1 MNPVSHRDGSYP
13 RSIQADGIGGVA
25 PGGNLLGLI
34 LLAGCCALTPLANG
48 DARAQDAAA
57 GYPNKVVRIIVP
69 AAPGGGADI
78 IARIFAQPLGKVF
91 GQNFVVDNRPGAANI
106 IGTEIVAK
114 APPDGYTLLL
124 GTTGPLANNPLLYAK
139 LPYDS
144 MKDFAPIS
152 NVANSAFVLV
162 VHPSLPVK
170 SVAELVA
177 LAKARPDQLIY
188 ASWGRGSATHLATE
202 LLMLMRQVKMVQVPY
217 KGSGNMMPDVLAGN
231 VQLAF
236 DSQLSSVPHVQAG
249 RLRPLGV
256 SALKRSNVLPA
267 VPTLAEQ
274 GFDGFEAGSWYG
286 FLVPAK
292 TPREIV
298 TKLHGEIIKA
308 LKLPEVLERM
318 ASLGTEPIG
327 TTPEEFTERIRSDL
341 DKWGKVVKAAGI
353 KPE

>member
-1 MNPVSHRDGSYP
+1 MHPISRRGRVYSLPMRSSQSQEAYRGNVLCLTLFAGSFALA
-13 RSIQADGIGGVA
+13 S
-25 PGGNLLGLI
+25 LI
-34 LLAGCCALTPLANG
+34 ANH
-48 DARAQDAAA
+48 ARAQDTVAS
-57 GYPNKVVRIIVP
+57 YPGKVVRIIVP

-78 IARIFAQPLGKVF
+78 IARIFAQPLGKSL

-114 APPDGYTLLL
+114 AQPDGYTVLL

-144 MKDFAPIS
+144 LKDFAPIS

-177 LAKARPDQLIY
+177 LAKARPDQLAY

-202 LLMLMRQVKMVQVPY
+202 LLMLMKQVKFVQVPY
-217 KGSGNMMPDVLAGN
+217 KGSGNAMPDMLAGN
-231 VQLAF
+231 VQMAF
-236 DSQLSSVPHVQAG
+236 DSMLSSVPFVQAG

-256 SALKRSNVLPA
+256 SALKRSAVLPE

-274 GFDGFEAGSWYG
+274 GLEAFEAGSWYG

-298 TKLHGEIIKA
+298 TRLHGEIMKA
-308 LKLPEVLERM
+308 LKLQEVRERM
-318 ASLGTEPIG
+318 ASLGTEPLG
-327 TTPEEFTERIRSDL
+327 STPEEFAEQIRSDL
-341 DKWGKVVKAAGI
+341 EKWGKVVKAAGI
-353 KPE
+353 QPE